1 MKLDG
6 TVVAIVALGYLGA
19 LFAIAYVGDKR
30 ADAGRSLIANPWVYA
45 LSLAVYCTTWTF
57 YGSVGR
63 AAATGIGFLP
73 IYLGPT
79 LMAALWWFVLRKM
92 IRISRANRIT
102 SIADFVAS
110 RYGKS
115 QLLGG
120 LVTIIAVVGVVPY
133 IALQLKA
140 VAVSVG
146 ILLAGRPA
154 APGAPTVSG
163 LLSDAAPV
171 AIKAT
176 GGVLDDHA
184 FYIALSLAAFA
195 ILFGTRH
202 LDATERHEGMV
213 AAIAFE
219 SLVKL
224 IAFLLVGAFVT
235 WVVYDG
241 LGDLFRRASAAPQL
255 ARLMALSST
264 PGQYAGWASLTL
276 LSMGAIMFLPR
287 QFQIAVVEN
296 VDERHVDK
304 AIWIFPLYLLAINLF
319 VLPIAFGGLLLFPD
333 GTVDADTF
341 VLALPLHQG
350 QVTLAMLAFV
360 GGLSAAT
367 AMVIV
372 ETIAL
377 STMMCNDLAMP
388 LLLRFGLLRSAARDL
403 SGTLLGI
410 RRGAIVLV
418 LLLGYLYF
426 RLAGEA
432 YALVSIGLISFAA
445 VAQFAPVMLGGMYW
459 RDGTRH
465 GALAGLTAGFAV
477 WTYTLLL
484 PSFAKSGWLPIE
496 FVDQGLFGIA
506 LTRPQALFGL
516 DRLDPITHSLFW
528 SMLAN
533 AGLYVGISL
542 VTRPSATETAQGL
555 RFVEA
560 FTRAGAVPQLWR
572 GSASLDELTKL
583 LRRFLGSARADEILA
598 SYRQRR
604 GLPAHA
610 PLSADA
616 GLVTFAESALAGAIG
631 AASARAI
638 VASVVQEEP
647 LRIDD
652 IMRILDETSEAI
664 AHSRALEQ
672 KSRELEAATAQLRAA
687 NERLKELDRLKDDFV
702 ATVSHELRTP
712 LTSIR
717 AFSQILFDDPET
729 DLPRRKEFLGIIL
742 QESERL
748 TRLINHVLDLAKLES
763 GRAKWDVARVDL
775 KDIVASAVAASRQL
789 FRERSIALETRIAT
803 PSAWVDVDRDRL
815 MQVLINLLSN
825 AAKFCQTGTGRV
837 CVELSARDGFFQVDV
852 ADNGPGIA
860 PEEQELIFE
869 KFRQSGDTLTAKPQG
884 TGLGLAISRQIVEHF
899 GGRLRVRSVP
909 GAGATFSFTLPAQEA
924 ATSPAHVAAEA
935 LRPS

>member
-1 MKLDG
+1 MLQG
-6 TVVAIVALGYLGA
+6 WVIVTVSFAYLGV
-19 LFAIAYVGDKR
+19 LFAIAYYGDKR
-30 ADAGRSLIANPWVYA
+30 ADAKRSLIANPWVYA

-79 LMAALWWFVLRKM
+79 LMAVLWWFVLRKM
-92 IRISRANRIT
+92 IRISHANRIT

-120 LVTIIAVVGVVPY
+120 LVTIIAVVGIVPY

-146 ILLAGRPA
+146 ILLSDPATAESASSAAGSA
-154 APGAPTVSG
+154 N
-163 LLSDAAPV
+163 
-171 AIKAT
+171 
-176 GGVLDDHA
+176 DHA
-184 FYIALSLAAFA
+184 FYVAVLLAAFT

-224 IAFLLVGAFVT
+224 LAFVLVGAFVT
-235 WVVYDG
+235 WGIYDG
-241 LGDLFRRASAAPQL
+241 LGDLFRRAAAEPKL
-255 ARLMALSST
+255 APLMSLSSVG
-264 PGQYAGWASLTL
+264 GQYAGWGSLTL
-276 LSMGAIMFLPR
+276 LSMFAIMFLPR
-287 QFQIAVVEN
+287 QFQVAVVEN
-296 VDERHVDK
+296 VDERHLRK
-304 AIWIFPLYLLAINLF
+304 AVWIFPLYLFAINVF

-333 GTVDADTF
+333 GQVDADTF
-341 VLALPLHQG
+341 VLALPLHDG
-350 QVTLAMLAFV
+350 QLALAMLVFV

-377 STMMCNDLAMP
+377 STMVCNDLVMP
-388 LLLRFGLLRSAARDL
+388 ILLRLGLLRSAGARDL
-403 SGTLLGI
+403 SGMLLGI
-410 RRGAIVLV
+410 RRGAIAVV

-459 RDGTRH
+459 RNGTRN
-465 GALAGLTAGFAV
+465 GAVAALIAGFLV

-484 PSFAKSGWLPIE
+484 PSFARSGWLPIE
-496 FVDQGLFGIA
+496 FLEQGLFGVA

-516 DRLDPITHSLFW
+516 TGLDQITHCLFW
-528 SMLAN
+528 SLLAN
-533 AGLYVGISL
+533 VGCYVAISL
-542 VTRPSATETAQGL
+542 FSRPSVSETAQSV
-555 RFVEA
+555 RFVDA
-560 FTRAGAVPQLWR
+560 FSGAAAAPPIWR
-572 GSASLDELTKL
+572 GSASLDELRKL
-583 LRRFLGSARADEILA
+583 LRRFLGAARADEIFA
-598 SYRQRR
+598 AYGRRR
-604 GLPAHA
+604 GWSTRA
-610 PLSADA
+610 PVQADA
-616 GLVTFAESALAGAIG
+616 ALVTFAERELAGAIG

-647 LRIDD
+647 LQIDD

-702 ATVSHELRTP
+702 STVSHELRTP

-717 AFSQILFDDPET
+717 AFSQILFNDPDT
-729 DLPRRKEFLGIIL
+729 DLPRRKEFLGIIVN
-742 QESERL
+742 ESERL
-748 TRLINHVLDLAKLES
+748 TRLINDVLDLAKLES
-763 GRAKWDVARVDL
+763 GRAKWHVETFDL
-775 KDIVASAVAASRQL
+775 RDILAAAVAATGQL
-789 FRERSIALETRIAT
+789 FRERAIGIDTLTHVGEAL
-803 PSAWVDVDRDRL
+803 VDADRDRL

-825 AAKFCQTGTGRV
+825 AAKFCESGTGH
-837 CVELSARDGFFQVDV
+837 VELALRRVDGFFQVDV
-852 ADNGPGIA
+852 ADNGPGVA
-860 PEEQELIFE
+860 DEDQEFIFE
-869 KFRQSGDTLTAKPQG
+869 KFHQAGDTLTAKPHG
-884 TGLGLAISRQIVEHF
+884 TGLGLPISRQIIEHC
-899 GGRLRVRSVP
+899 GGRLWLRSVP
-909 GAGATFSFTLPAQEA
+909 GAGATFSFTVPALDPARVTPPEMRA
-924 ATSPAHVAAEA
+924 AVRSSP
-935 LRPS
+935 

>member
-1 MKLDG
+1 VKLDG
-6 TVVAIVALGYLGA
+6 TTIALVALGYLGA
-19 LFAIAYVGDKR
+19 LFAIAYIGDKR

-45 LSLAVYCTTWTF
+45 LSMAVYCTTWTF

-79 LMAALWWFVLRKM
+79 LMATLWWFVLRKM

-102 SIADFVAS
+102 SIADFIAS

-120 LVTIIAVVGVVPY
+120 LVTVIAVVGIIPY

-140 VAVSVG
+140 VAVSVA
-146 ILLAGRPA
+146 ILLTD
-154 APGAPTVSG
+154 PTTPTIAHGTGG
-163 LLSDAAPV
+163 LLSDPLTSTAV
-171 AIKAT
+171 HGAT
-176 GGVLDDHA
+176 GLLDDHA
-184 FYIALSLAAFA
+184 FYIALMLAAFTV
-195 ILFGTRH
+195 LFGTRH

-224 IAFLLVGAFVT
+224 IAFMLVGAFVT
-235 WVVYDG
+235 WGIYDG
-241 LGDLFRRASAAPQL
+241 VGDIFARAAAQPRLQPLMTSSSA
-255 ARLMALSST
+255 
-264 PGQYAGWASLTL
+264 PGQYTGFASLTL
-276 LSMGAIMFLPR
+276 LSMFAILFLPR

-296 VDERHVDK
+296 VDERHLKK
-304 AIWIFPLYLLAINLF
+304 AIWIFPLYLLAINVF

-333 GTVDADTF
+333 GRIDADTF
-341 VLALPLHQG
+341 VLALPLHENRL
-350 QVTLAMLAFV
+350 TLAMLAFV

-377 STMMCNDLAMP
+377 STMVCNDLVMP
-388 LLLRFGLLRSAARDL
+388 LLLKFGLLRSAGARNL
-403 SGTLLGI
+403 SGMLLGI

-459 RDGTRH
+459 RNGTRH
-465 GALAGLTAGFAV
+465 GALAGLVAGFLV

-496 FVDQGLFGIA
+496 FVEHGLFGIS

-516 DRLDPITHSLFW
+516 SGLDQITHCLFW

-533 AGLYVGISL
+533 IGCYVGVSL
-542 VTRPSATETAQGL
+542 FTRPGASETEQSL
-555 RFVEA
+555 RFVEVFA
-560 FTRAGAVPQLWR
+560 RAAAPQLWR

-583 LRRFLGSARADEILA
+583 LSRFLGSERCEEILA
-598 SYRQRR
+598 AYRQRR
-604 GLPAHA
+604 GWPAHA
-610 PLSADA
+610 PVQADA
-616 GLVTFAESALAGAIG
+616 ALVAYAERELAGAIG

-647 LRIDD
+647 LQIDD

-702 ATVSHELRTP
+702 STVSHELRTP

-717 AFSQILFDDPET
+717 AFSQILFNDPDT
-729 DLPRRKEFLGIIL
+729 DLPRRTEFLGIIVN
-742 QESERL
+742 ESERL
-748 TRLINHVLDLAKLES
+748 TRLINDVLDLAKLES
-763 GRAKWDVARVDL
+763 GRAKWQVTTLDL
-775 KDIVASAVAASRQL
+775 RSVIADSVAATGQL
-789 FRERSIALETRIAT
+789 FRERAIGLQTRVAT
-803 PSAWVDVDRDRL
+803 GEAAVQADRDRL

-825 AAKFCQTGTGRV
+825 AAKFCQGGSGRV
-837 CVELSARDGFFQVDV
+837 VVELRKLDGFFQVDV
-852 ADNGPGIA
+852 ADNGPGVA
-860 PEEQELIFE
+860 PHAEELIFE
-869 KFRQSGDTLTAKPQG
+869 KFRQAGDTLTGKPQG
-884 TGLGLAISRQIVEHF
+884 TGLGLPISRQIVDHF
-899 GGRLRVRSVP
+899 GGRLWVHATP
-909 GAGATFSFTLPAQEA
+909 GGGATFSFTLPAAA
-924 ATSPAHVAAEA
+924 ATSAAQAAQQERA
-935 LRPS
+935 T